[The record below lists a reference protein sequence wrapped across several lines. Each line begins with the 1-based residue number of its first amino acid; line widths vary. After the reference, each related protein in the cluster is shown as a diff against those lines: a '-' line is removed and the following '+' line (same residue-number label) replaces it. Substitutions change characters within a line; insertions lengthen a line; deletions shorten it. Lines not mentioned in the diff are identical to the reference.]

1 MNNFLDWLVVNL
13 PFLCV
18 VVLLIIRA
26 IVATKRGMVKEICS
40 VIATVVASIA
50 VLLIALAIRKYFD
63 QDRIIFVATI
73 ILMVILGLLYK
84 IIDGFLVTLKL
95 VAKLPVL
102 KQVDKVFGL
111 IIAIV
116 EVVFVVWVVYC
127 VVLIL
132 DVGLFESWIMNCVKN
147 NYFMRFLFEYNY
159 LYKWIAP
166 ISKTLQSIDIA
177 GKLGL

>member
-1 MNNFLDWLVVNL
+1 MENFLDWLLINI
-13 PFLCV
+13 PFLCAI
-18 VVLLIIRA
+18 VLLIIRS

-40 VIATVVASIA
+40 VIATVVASVA

-63 QDRIIFVATI
+63 QDKVIFIATI
-73 ILMVILGLLYK
+73 ILMVVLGLLYK

-95 VAKLPVL
+95 VSKLPVL
-102 KQVDKVFGL
+102 KQIDKVMGL
-111 IIAIV
+111 VIAVV
-116 EVVFVVWVVYC
+116 EVIFVVWVVYC

-132 DVGLFESWIMNCVKN
+132 DVGMFESWIMTCVKN
-147 NYFMRFLFEYNY
+147 NYFMRFLYEYNY

-166 ISKTLQSIDIA
+166 ISKTLQEIDIA